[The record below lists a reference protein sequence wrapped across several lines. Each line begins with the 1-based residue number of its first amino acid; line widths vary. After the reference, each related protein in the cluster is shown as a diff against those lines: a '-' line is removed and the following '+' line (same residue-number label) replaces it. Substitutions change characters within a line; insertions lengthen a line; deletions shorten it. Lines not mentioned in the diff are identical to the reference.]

1 MIDTKPFQFRRSSW
15 IVTAAAFV
23 ANFVNF
29 GVLFSFGIFL
39 TPIAESFD
47 TSTGPVAPLFSTAV
61 CFYYLAGA
69 IGGKVSDNIGVR
81 PVVGT
86 GAVFMT
92 LGLVVSSQAS
102 ALWMLYLVYAPL
114 VGSAVGCCYPSM
126 IGTVGR
132 WFQHRRASAIS
143 LVLAGVGMGT
153 FIVPIVS
160 RFLIDRW
167 GWRSTLGIYAAF
179 SAVLLILCTVA
190 AADPPVSQKSSSLG
204 LATILRSR
212 KFIVLYVALVL
223 GGPGFYAPLA
233 FYNDHAVSEG
243 ISGTAAAVLVGIIG
257 ASSVV
262 ARLVI
267 SALNDRFVP
276 MHQYRFGQILLLCCL
291 LLWLLAGDSYVLFA
305 SSALLH
311 GIGWAVW
318 FTAAPNV
325 LATWFGV
332 ADLGGTVGTL
342 YTALGFGALAGPAV
356 LGFVID
362 SSGYEIAIA
371 MVMVT
376 SVLAWVLCFLPER
389 LPAFSDHQR

>member
-1 MIDTKPFQFRRSSW
+1 MDTQPSQFRRTSW

-69 IGGKVSDNIGVR
+69 VGGKISDSVGVR

-92 LGLVVSSQAS
+92 IGLIVSSVAS
-102 ALWMLYLVYAPL
+102 ELWILYLVYAPL

-132 WFQHRRASAIS
+132 WFEHRRASAIS

-153 FIVPIVS
+153 FVVPIVS
-160 RFLIDRW
+160 RFLIDNW
-167 GWRSTLGIYAAF
+167 GWRSALGIYAAF
-179 SAVLLILCTVA
+179 SAVLLTLCTVA
-190 AADPPVSQKSSSLG
+190 AKDPPANQTSPALG
-204 LATILRSR
+204 LSKILRSR
-212 KFIVLYVALVL
+212 KFVVLYAALVL
-223 GGPGFYAPLA
+223 GGPGFYAPVA
-233 FYNDHAVSEG
+233 FYNDHAMSEG
-243 ISGTAAAVLVGIIG
+243 ISGGKAAVLVGIIG

-276 MHQYRFGQILLLCCL
+276 MRQYRFGQLLLLFCL
-291 LLWLLAGDSYVLFA
+291 LVWLLAGDSYVLFA

-332 ADLGGTVGTL
+332 ADLGGSVGAF

-362 SSGYEIAIA
+362 SSGYEVAI
-371 MVMVT
+371 VIVIVT
-376 SVLAWVLCFLPER
+376 SIVAWALCFIPER
-389 LPAFSDHQR
+389 LATSSVNHR

>member
-1 MIDTKPFQFRRSSW
+1 MSNIRRGW
-15 IVTAAAFV
+15 IVTGAAFV
-23 ANFVNF
+23 ANFATF

-39 TPIAESFD
+39 TPIADSFE

-69 IGGKVSDNIGVR
+69 VAGRFSDRVGVR
-81 PVVGT
+81 PVVAA
-86 GAVFMT
+86 GAIFMT
-92 LGLVVSSQAS
+92 IGLIASARAS
-102 ALWMLYLVYAPL
+102 ALWQLYLVYAPL
-114 VGSAVGCCYPSM
+114 VGSAVGCCYPPM

-132 WFQHRRASAIS
+132 WFEEKRTAAIS

-153 FIVPIVS
+153 FVGPIVS
-160 RFLIDRW
+160 RALIDAW
-167 GWRSTLGIYAAF
+167 GWRSTLGIYAAI
-179 SAVLLILCTVA
+179 SAVLLGACAIA
-190 AADPPVSQKSSSLG
+190 SSDAPTNAGSKQLG
-204 LATILRSR
+204 LSAILRSK
-212 KFIVLYVALVL
+212 KFLTLYGALIL

-243 ISGTAAAVLVGIIG
+243 IGSQAAALLVGVVG

-267 SALNDRFVP
+267 SALGDRFIP
-276 MHQYRFGQILLLCCL
+276 MRQYRLGQLLLLGCL
-291 LLWLLAGDSYVLFA
+291 LLWFSAGNSYSLFFA
-305 SSALLH
+305 SALLH
-311 GIGWAVW
+311 GVGWAVW

-332 ADLGGTVGTL
+332 ADLGGAIGTF

-362 SSGYEIAIA
+362 SAGYETAIA
-371 MVMVT
+371 LVICT
-376 SVLAWVLCFLPER
+376 SIVAWLACFFPDR
-389 LPAFSDHQR
+389 L

>member
-1 MIDTKPFQFRRSSW
+1 MIKTNSKVDRRSRRM
-15 IVTAAAFV
+15 VTSAAFI

-39 TPIAESFD
+39 TPIAETFD
-47 TSTGPVAPLFSTAV
+47 TSTGPVAAIFSTAV

-69 IGGKVSDNIGVR
+69 IGGKISDTIGVR
-81 PVVGT
+81 PVV
-86 GAVFMT
+86 AVGSILMT
-92 LGLVVSSQAS
+92 VGLIISSQAS
-102 ALWMLYLVYAPL
+102 QIWHLYFVYAPL

-132 WFQHRRASAIS
+132 WFKHRQASAIS

-153 FIVPIVS
+153 FIGPIVS
-160 RFLIDRW
+160 RILIDEY
-167 GWRSTLGIYAAF
+167 GWRTTLGVYAVV
-179 SAVLLILCTVA
+179 SGVLLTACTFA
-190 AADPPVSQKSSSLG
+190 AVDSPKAMQTTSLG
-204 LATILRSR
+204 SRTILKSK
-212 KFIVLYVALVL
+212 KFVVLYGALVV

-233 FYNDHAVSEG
+233 FYNDHAISEG
-243 ISGTAAAVLVGIIG
+243 IRGTAAASLVGIIG
-257 ASSVV
+257 ASSVI

-276 MHQYRFGQILLLCCL
+276 IHQYRFGQILLVCCL
-291 LLWLLAGDSYVLFA
+291 MMWLLSGDSYILFLL
-305 SSALLH
+305 SAVLH
-311 GIGWAVW
+311 GVSWAVW

-332 ADLGGTVGTL
+332 ADLGGTIGIL

-362 SSGYEIAIA
+362 SFSYELAIG
-371 MVMVT
+371 MVICT
-376 SVLAWVLCFLPER
+376 SIVAWLLCFIPDR
-389 LPAFSDHQR
+389 LEEPQTS

>member
-1 MIDTKPFQFRRSSW
+1 MSNIRRGW
-15 IVTAAAFV
+15 VVTSAAFV
-23 ANFVNF
+23 ANFVTF

-39 TPIAESFD
+39 TPIADSFD

-69 IGGKVSDNIGVR
+69 VAGRFSDRVGVR
-81 PVVGT
+81 PVVVT
-86 GAVFMT
+86 GAIFMT
-92 LGLVVSSQAS
+92 IGLIVSARAS
-102 ALWMLYLVYAPL
+102 ALWQLYLVYAPL
-114 VGSAVGCCYPSM
+114 VGSAVGCCYPPM

-132 WFQHRRASAIS
+132 WFEERRTAAIS

-153 FIVPIVS
+153 FVGPIVS
-160 RFLIDRW
+160 RVLIDAW

-179 SAVLLILCTVA
+179 SAVLLVA
-190 AADPPVSQKSSSLG
+190 CAIASSDAPIKPDSKQLG
-204 LATILRSR
+204 LSAILRSK
-212 KFIVLYVALVL
+212 KFLTLYGALIL

-243 ISGTAAAVLVGIIG
+243 IGSQAAALLVGVVG

-262 ARLVI
+262 ARLII
-267 SALNDRFVP
+267 SALGDRFIP
-276 MHQYRFGQILLLCCL
+276 MRQYRLGQLLLLGCL
-291 LLWLLAGDSYVLFA
+291 FLWLSAGNSYGLFFL
-305 SSALLH
+305 SALFH
-311 GIGWAVW
+311 GVGWAVW

-332 ADLGGTVGTL
+332 ADLGGALGTF

-362 SSGYEIAIA
+362 SSGYETAIA
-371 MVMVT
+371 LVIGT
-376 SVLAWVLCFLPER
+376 SIVAWLVCFFPDR
-389 LPAFSDHQR
+389 L

>member
-1 MIDTKPFQFRRSSW
+1 M
-15 IVTAAAFV
+15 TAAAFV

-69 IGGKVSDNIGVR
+69 VGGKISDSVGVR

-92 LGLVVSSQAS
+92 IGLIVSSVAS
-102 ALWMLYLVYAPL
+102 ELWILYLVYAPL

-132 WFQHRRASAIS
+132 WFEHRRASAIS

-153 FIVPIVS
+153 FVVPIVS
-160 RFLIDRW
+160 RFLIDNW
-167 GWRSTLGIYAAF
+167 GWRSALGIYAAF
-179 SAVLLILCTVA
+179 SAVLLTLCTVA
-190 AADPPVSQKSSSLG
+190 AKDPPANQTSPALG
-204 LATILRSR
+204 LSKILRSR
-212 KFIVLYVALVL
+212 KFVVLYAALVL
-223 GGPGFYAPLA
+223 GGPGFYAPVA
-233 FYNDHAVSEG
+233 FYNDHAMSEG
-243 ISGTAAAVLVGIIG
+243 ISGGKAAVLVGIIG

-276 MHQYRFGQILLLCCL
+276 MRQYRFGQLLLLFCL
-291 LLWLLAGDSYVLFA
+291 LVWLLAGDSYVLFA

-332 ADLGGTVGTL
+332 ADLGGSVGAF

-362 SSGYEIAIA
+362 SSGYEVAI
-371 MVMVT
+371 VIVIVT
-376 SVLAWVLCFLPER
+376 SIVAWALCFIPER
-389 LPAFSDHQR
+389 LATSSVNHR

>member
-1 MIDTKPFQFRRSSW
+1 M
-15 IVTAAAFV
+15 TAAAFV

-69 IGGKVSDNIGVR
+69 VGGKISDTVGVR

-92 LGLVVSSQAS
+92 IGLIVSSVAS
-102 ALWMLYLVYAPL
+102 ELWILYLVYAPL

-132 WFQHRRASAIS
+132 WFEHRRASAIS

-153 FIVPIVS
+153 FVVPIVS
-160 RFLIDRW
+160 RFLIDNW
-167 GWRSTLGIYAAF
+167 GWRSALGIYAAF
-179 SAVLLILCTVA
+179 SAVLLTLCTVA
-190 AADPPVSQKSSSLG
+190 AKDPPANQTSPALG
-204 LATILRSR
+204 LSKILRSR
-212 KFIVLYVALVL
+212 KFVVLYAALVL
-223 GGPGFYAPLA
+223 GGPGFYAPVA
-233 FYNDHAVSEG
+233 FYNDHAMSEG
-243 ISGTAAAVLVGIIG
+243 ISGGKAAVLVGIIG

-276 MHQYRFGQILLLCCL
+276 MRQYRFGQLLLLFCL
-291 LLWLLAGDSYVLFA
+291 LVWLLAGDSYVLFA

-332 ADLGGTVGTL
+332 ADLGGSVGAF

-362 SSGYEIAIA
+362 SSGYEVAI
-371 MVMVT
+371 VIVIVT
-376 SVLAWVLCFLPER
+376 SIVAWALCFIPER
-389 LPAFSDHQR
+389 LATSSVNHR

>member
-1 MIDTKPFQFRRSSW
+1 METYSPGHRRNSW
-15 IVTAAAFV
+15 TVTSAAFV

-39 TPIAESFD
+39 TPIAESFE
-47 TSTGPVAPLFSTAV
+47 TSTGPVAPIFSTAV

-69 IGGKVSDNIGVR
+69 IGGKISDTVGVR
-81 PVVGT
+81 PVVAT

-92 LGLVVSSQAS
+92 LGLIVSSQAS
-102 ALWMLYLVYAPL
+102 ELWHLYLGYAPL

-132 WFQHRRASAIS
+132 WFKHRQASAIS

-153 FIVPIVS
+153 FIGPIVS
-160 RFLIDRW
+160 RILIDAW
-167 GWRSTLGIYAAF
+167 GWQSTLGVYAIF
-179 SAVLLILCTVA
+179 SGVLLTICTFA
-190 AADPPVSQKSSSLG
+190 AVDSPKVRRDDDLG
-204 LATILRSR
+204 LRKILRSKR
-212 KFIVLYVALVL
+212 FLVLYGALAL
-223 GGPGFYAPLA
+223 GGSGFYAPLA

-243 ISGTAAAVLVGIIG
+243 VSGSAAATLVGVIG

-276 MHQYRFGQILLLCCL
+276 MHQYRFGQLLLVGCL
-291 LLWLLAGDSYVLFA
+291 LVWFLAGDSYVLFLV
-305 SSALLH
+305 SALLH
-311 GIGWAVW
+311 GVSWAVW

-332 ADLGGTVGTL
+332 ADLGGSIGTF
-342 YTALGFGALAGPAV
+342 YTALGFGALAGPAI

-362 SSGYEIAIA
+362 SSGYEVAIAI
-371 MVMVT
+371 VICS
-376 SVLAWVLCFLPER
+376 SVIAWLFCFIPDR
-389 LPAFSDHQR
+389 LKE

>member
-1 MIDTKPFQFRRSSW
+1 MNKIRRGW
-15 IVTAAAFV
+15 VVTGAAFV
-23 ANFVNF
+23 ANFVTF

-39 TPIAESFD
+39 TPIADSFD

-69 IGGKVSDNIGVR
+69 VAGRFSDRVGVR
-81 PVVGT
+81 PVVVT
-86 GAVFMT
+86 GAIFMT
-92 LGLVVSSQAS
+92 IGLIASARAS
-102 ALWMLYLVYAPL
+102 ALWQLYLVYAPL
-114 VGSAVGCCYPSM
+114 VGSAVGCCYPPM

-132 WFQHRRASAIS
+132 WFEEKRTAAIS

-153 FIVPIVS
+153 FVGPIVS
-160 RFLIDRW
+160 RALIDAW

-179 SAVLLILCTVA
+179 SGVLLVVCAIASSDAPTNA
-190 AADPPVSQKSSSLG
+190 GSQQLG
-204 LATILRSR
+204 LSAILRSK
-212 KFIVLYVALVL
+212 KFLALYGALIL

-243 ISGTAAAVLVGIIG
+243 ISSQAAALLVGVVG

-267 SALNDRFVP
+267 SALGDRFIP
-276 MHQYRFGQILLLCCL
+276 MRQYRLGQLLLLGCL
-291 LLWLLAGDSYVLFA
+291 LVWFSAGNSYSLFFA
-305 SSALLH
+305 SALLH
-311 GIGWAVW
+311 GVGWAVW

-332 ADLGGTVGTL
+332 ADLGGAIGTF

-362 SSGYEIAIA
+362 SYGYETAIA
-371 MVMVT
+371 LVIGSSIVAW
-376 SVLAWVLCFLPER
+376 LACFFPDR
-389 LPAFSDHQR
+389 L

>member
-1 MIDTKPFQFRRSSW
+1 M
-15 IVTAAAFV
+15 TAAAFV

-69 IGGKVSDNIGVR
+69 VGGKISDTVGVR

-92 LGLVVSSQAS
+92 IGLIVSSVAS
-102 ALWMLYLVYAPL
+102 ELWILYLVYAPL

-132 WFQHRRASAIS
+132 WFEHRRASAIS
-143 LVLAGVGMGT
+143 LVLGGVGMGT
-153 FIVPIVS
+153 FVVPIVS
-160 RFLIDRW
+160 RFLIDNW
-167 GWRSTLGIYAAF
+167 GWRSALGIYAAF
-179 SAVLLILCTVA
+179 SAVLLTLCTVA
-190 AADPPVSQKSSSLG
+190 AKDPPANQTSPALG
-204 LATILRSR
+204 LSKILRSR
-212 KFIVLYVALVL
+212 KFVVLYAALVL
-223 GGPGFYAPLA
+223 GGPGFYAPVA
-233 FYNDHAVSEG
+233 FYNDHAMSEG
-243 ISGTAAAVLVGIIG
+243 ISGGKAAVLVGIIG

-276 MHQYRFGQILLLCCL
+276 MRQYRFGQLLLLFCL
-291 LLWLLAGDSYVLFA
+291 LVWLLAGDSYALFA

-332 ADLGGTVGTL
+332 ADLGGSVGAF

-362 SSGYEIAIA
+362 SSGYEVAI
-371 MVMVT
+371 VIVIVT
-376 SVLAWVLCFLPER
+376 SIVAWALCFIPER
-389 LPAFSDHQR
+389 LATSSVNHR

>member
-1 MIDTKPFQFRRSSW
+1 MIETNSNYDRRSSR
-15 IVTAAAFV
+15 IVTSAAFV

-39 TPIAESFD
+39 TPIAETFD
-47 TSTGPVAPLFSTAV
+47 TSTGPVAPIFSTAV

-69 IGGKVSDNIGVR
+69 IGGKIGDTLGVR
-81 PVVGT
+81 PVIAVGSI
-86 GAVFMT
+86 FMT
-92 LGLVVSSQAS
+92 VGLIISSQAS
-102 ALWMLYLVYAPL
+102 ELWHLYFFYAPL

-132 WFQHRRASAIS
+132 WFKHRQASAIS

-153 FIVPIVS
+153 FIGPIVS
-160 RFLIDRW
+160 RVLIDAL
-167 GWRSTLGIYAAF
+167 GWRSTLGVYAIV
-179 SAVLLILCTVA
+179 SGVLLTSCTFA
-190 AADPPVSQKSSSLG
+190 AVDSPETQRTRSLG
-204 LATILRSR
+204 LRTILRSK
-212 KFIVLYVALVL
+212 KFVVLYGALTV

-233 FYNDHAVSEG
+233 FYNDHAISEG
-243 ISGTAAAVLVGIIG
+243 IRGTAAASLVGVIG
-257 ASSVV
+257 ASSVI

-276 MHQYRFGQILLLCCL
+276 IHQYRFGQVLLICCL
-291 LLWLLAGDSYVLFA
+291 MVWFLSGDSYVLFLF
-305 SSALLH
+305 SAILH
-311 GIGWAVW
+311 GVSWAVW

-332 ADLGGTVGTL
+332 ADLGGTIGIL

-362 SSGYEIAIA
+362 SFGYELAIG
-371 MVMVT
+371 MVIFT
-376 SVLAWVLCFLPER
+376 SVLAWLLCFIPDR
-389 LPAFSDHQR
+389 LEEPQTS

>member
-1 MIDTKPFQFRRSSW
+1 
-15 IVTAAAFV
+15 VTAAAFV

-39 TPIAESFD
+39 TPIAESFE

-69 IGGKVSDNIGVR
+69 IGGKISDSVGVR

-92 LGLVVSSQAS
+92 IGLIVSSVAS
-102 ALWMLYLVYAPL
+102 ELWMLYLVYAPL

-153 FIVPIVS
+153 FVVPIVS
-160 RFLIDRW
+160 RFLIDNW
-167 GWRSTLGIYAAF
+167 GWRSALGIYAAF
-179 SAVLLILCTVA
+179 SAVLLTLCTLAV
-190 AADPPVSQKSSSLG
+190 ADPPATQNSPSLG
-204 LATILRSR
+204 LSTILRSR
-212 KFIVLYVALVL
+212 KFVVLYVALIL

-233 FYNDHAVSEG
+233 FYNDHAMSEG
-243 ISGTAAAVLVGIIG
+243 VTGAAAALLVGIIG

-276 MHQYRFGQILLLCCL
+276 MRQYRFGQLLLLGCL
-291 LLWLLAGDSYVLFA
+291 VLWLLAGDSYVLFA

-311 GIGWAVW
+311 GVGWAVW

-332 ADLGGTVGTL
+332 ADLGGTVGTF

-356 LGFVID
+356 LGFIID
-362 SSGYEIAIA
+362 SSGYEVAIT
-371 MVMVT
+371 MVIVT
-376 SVLAWVLCFLPER
+376 SIVAWALCLVPER
-389 LPAFSDHQR
+389 LAVSSVNHERL

>member
-1 MIDTKPFQFRRSSW
+1 
-15 IVTAAAFV
+15 VTAAAFV

-69 IGGKVSDNIGVR
+69 VGGKISDSVGVR

-92 LGLVVSSQAS
+92 IGLIVSSVAS
-102 ALWMLYLVYAPL
+102 ELWILYLVYAPL

-132 WFQHRRASAIS
+132 WFEHRRASAIS

-153 FIVPIVS
+153 FVVPIVS
-160 RFLIDRW
+160 RFLIDNW
-167 GWRSTLGIYAAF
+167 GWRSALGIYAAF
-179 SAVLLILCTVA
+179 SAVLLTLCTVA
-190 AADPPVSQKSSSLG
+190 AKDPPANQTSPALG
-204 LATILRSR
+204 LSKILRSR
-212 KFIVLYVALVL
+212 KFVVLYAALVL
-223 GGPGFYAPLA
+223 GGPGFYAPVA
-233 FYNDHAVSEG
+233 FYNDHAMSEG
-243 ISGTAAAVLVGIIG
+243 ISGGKAAVLVGIIG

-276 MHQYRFGQILLLCCL
+276 MRQYRFGQLLLLFCL
-291 LLWLLAGDSYVLFA
+291 LVWLLAGDSYVLFA

-332 ADLGGTVGTL
+332 ADLGGSVGAF

-362 SSGYEIAIA
+362 SSGYEVAI
-371 MVMVT
+371 VIVIVT
-376 SVLAWVLCFLPER
+376 SIVAWALCFIPER
-389 LPAFSDHQR
+389 LATSSVNHR

>member
-1 MIDTKPFQFRRSSW
+1 METYSPGRRRNSW
-15 IVTAAAFV
+15 TVTSAAFV

-39 TPIAESFD
+39 TPIAETFE
-47 TSTGPVAPLFSTAV
+47 TSTGPVAPIFSTAV

-69 IGGKVSDNIGVR
+69 IGGKISDTVGVR
-81 PVVGT
+81 PVVATGT
-86 GAVFMT
+86 VFMT
-92 LGLVVSSQAS
+92 LGLIVSSQS
-102 ALWMLYLVYAPL
+102 SELWHLYLGYAPL

-132 WFQHRRASAIS
+132 WFKHRQASAIS

-153 FIVPIVS
+153 FIGPIVS
-160 RFLIDRW
+160 RILIDAW
-167 GWRSTLGIYAAF
+167 GWRSTLGVYAIF
-179 SAVLLILCTVA
+179 SGVLLTVCTFA
-190 AADPPVSQKSSSLG
+190 AVDSPKVRRDDDLG
-204 LATILRSR
+204 LRKILRSKR
-212 KFIVLYVALVL
+212 FLVLYGALAL
-223 GGPGFYAPLA
+223 GGSGFYAPLA

-243 ISGTAAAVLVGIIG
+243 VSGSAAATLVGVIG

-276 MHQYRFGQILLLCCL
+276 MHQYRFGQLLLVACL
-291 LLWLLAGDSYVLFA
+291 LVWFLAGDSYILFLV
-305 SSALLH
+305 SALLH
-311 GIGWAVW
+311 GVSWAVW

-332 ADLGGTVGTL
+332 ADLGGSIGTF
-342 YTALGFGALAGPAV
+342 YTALGFGALAGPAI

-362 SSGYEIAIA
+362 SSGYEVAIAI
-371 MVMVT
+371 VICS
-376 SVLAWVLCFLPER
+376 SVIAWLFCFIPDR
-389 LPAFSDHQR
+389 LKE

>member
-1 MIDTKPFQFRRSSW
+1 M
-15 IVTAAAFV
+15 VTSAAFV

-39 TPIAESFD
+39 TPIAETFE
-47 TSTGPVAPLFSTAV
+47 TSTGPVAPIFSTAV

-69 IGGKVSDNIGVR
+69 IGGKIGDTVGAR
-81 PVVGT
+81 PVVAA

-92 LGLVVSSQAS
+92 LGLIASSQAS
-102 ALWMLYLVYAPL
+102 ELWHLYLGYAPL

-132 WFQHRRASAIS
+132 WFKHRQASAIS

-153 FIVPIVS
+153 FIGPIVS
-160 RFLIDRW
+160 RILIDAW
-167 GWRSTLGIYAAF
+167 GWRSTLGLYAIF
-179 SAVLLILCTVA
+179 SGVLLVTCTFAVV
-190 AADPPVSQKSSSLG
+190 DSPKTQQNDGLG
-204 LATILRSR
+204 LRKILRSK
-212 KFIVLYVALVL
+212 KFLILYGALAL

-243 ISGTAAAVLVGIIG
+243 ISGSAAATLVGVIG

-276 MHQYRFGQILLLCCL
+276 MHQYRFGQLLLVGCL
-291 LLWLLAGDSYVLFA
+291 LVWFLAGDSYILFLI
-305 SSALLH
+305 SALLH
-311 GIGWAVW
+311 GVSWAVW

-325 LATWFGV
+325 LAKWFGV
-332 ADLGGTVGTL
+332 ADLGGTIGTF
-342 YTALGFGALAGPAV
+342 YTALGFGALAGPAI

-362 SSGYEIAIA
+362 SSGYEVAIA
-371 MVMVT
+371 MVICS
-376 SVLAWVLCFLPER
+376 SVIALLFCLIPDR
-389 LPAFSDHQR
+389 LKDSEIS

>member
-1 MIDTKPFQFRRSSW
+1 MIETNSNYDRRSSR
-15 IVTAAAFV
+15 IVTSAAFV

-39 TPIAESFD
+39 TPIAETFD
-47 TSTGPVAPLFSTAV
+47 TSTGPVAPIFSTAV

-69 IGGKVSDNIGVR
+69 IGGKIGDTLGVR
-81 PVVGT
+81 PVIAVGSI
-86 GAVFMT
+86 FMT
-92 LGLVVSSQAS
+92 VGLIISSQAS
-102 ALWMLYLVYAPL
+102 ELWHLYFFYAPL

-132 WFQHRRASAIS
+132 WFKHRQASAIS

-153 FIVPIVS
+153 FIGPIVS
-160 RFLIDRW
+160 RVLIDAL
-167 GWRSTLGIYAAF
+167 GWRSTLGVYAIV
-179 SAVLLILCTVA
+179 SGVLLTSCTFA
-190 AADPPVSQKSSSLG
+190 AVDSPETRRTSSLG
-204 LATILRSR
+204 LRTILGSK
-212 KFIVLYVALVL
+212 KFVVLYGALTV

-233 FYNDHAVSEG
+233 FYNDHAISEG
-243 ISGTAAAVLVGIIG
+243 IRGTAAASLVGVIG
-257 ASSVV
+257 ASSVI

-276 MHQYRFGQILLLCCL
+276 IHQYRFGQVLLICCL
-291 LLWLLAGDSYVLFA
+291 MVWLLSGDSYILFLF
-305 SSALLH
+305 SAVLH
-311 GIGWAVW
+311 GVSWAVW

-332 ADLGGTVGTL
+332 ADLGGTIGIL

-362 SSGYEIAIA
+362 SFGYELAIG
-371 MVMVT
+371 MVIFT
-376 SVLAWVLCFLPER
+376 SVVAWLLCFIPDR
-389 LPAFSDHQR
+389 LEEPQTS

>member
-1 MIDTKPFQFRRSSW
+1 M
-15 IVTAAAFV
+15 TAAAFV

-39 TPIAESFD
+39 TPIADSFEA
-47 TSTGPVAPLFSTAV
+47 STGPVAPLFSTAV

-69 IGGKVSDNIGVR
+69 IGGKISDNVGVR

-102 ALWMLYLVYAPL
+102 DLWVLYLVYAPL

-153 FIVPIVS
+153 FVVPIVS
-160 RFLIDRW
+160 RFLIDSW
-167 GWRSTLGIYAAF
+167 GWRSTLLIYAGF
-179 SAVLLILCTVA
+179 SAVLLALCTAA
-190 AADPPVSQKSSSLG
+190 AADPPVSEKSSSLG
-204 LATILRSR
+204 LSTILRSR

-243 ISGTAAAVLVGIIG
+243 VSGPAAAVLVGIIG

-262 ARLVI
+262 ARLII

-276 MHQYRFGQILLLCCL
+276 MHQYRFGQVLLLGCL
-291 LLWLLAGDSYVLFA
+291 LLWFLAGDSYVLFA
-305 SSALLH
+305 ASALLH
-311 GIGWAVW
+311 GVGWAVW

-342 YTALGFGALAGPAV
+342 YTALGVGALAGPAV

-362 SSGYEIAIA
+362 NSGYEVAIA

-376 SVLAWVLCFLPER
+376 SVVAWALCLIPER
-389 LPAFSDHQR
+389 LSTLSEDPG

>member
-1 MIDTKPFQFRRSSW
+1 VIETNSNYDRRSSR
-15 IVTAAAFV
+15 IVTSAAFV

-39 TPIAESFD
+39 TPIAETFD
-47 TSTGPVAPLFSTAV
+47 TSTGPVAPIFSTAV

-69 IGGKVSDNIGVR
+69 IGGKIGDTLGVR
-81 PVVGT
+81 PVIAVGSI
-86 GAVFMT
+86 FMT
-92 LGLVVSSQAS
+92 VGLIISSQAS
-102 ALWMLYLVYAPL
+102 ELWHLYFFYAPL

-132 WFQHRRASAIS
+132 WFKHRQASAIS

-153 FIVPIVS
+153 FIGPIVS
-160 RFLIDRW
+160 RVLIDAL
-167 GWRSTLGIYAAF
+167 GWRSTLGVYAIV
-179 SAVLLILCTVA
+179 SGVLLTSCTFA
-190 AADPPVSQKSSSLG
+190 AVDSPETQRTRSLG
-204 LATILRSR
+204 LRTILRSK
-212 KFIVLYVALVL
+212 KFVVLYGALTV

-233 FYNDHAVSEG
+233 FYNDHAISEG
-243 ISGTAAAVLVGIIG
+243 IRGTAAASLVGVIG
-257 ASSVV
+257 ASSVI

-276 MHQYRFGQILLLCCL
+276 IHQYRFGQVLLICCL
-291 LLWLLAGDSYVLFA
+291 MVWFLSGDSYVLFLF
-305 SSALLH
+305 SAILH
-311 GIGWAVW
+311 GVSWAVW

-332 ADLGGTVGTL
+332 ADLGGTIGIL

-362 SSGYEIAIA
+362 SFGYELAIG
-371 MVMVT
+371 MVIFT
-376 SVLAWVLCFLPER
+376 SVLAWLLCFIPDR
-389 LPAFSDHQR
+389 LEEPQTS